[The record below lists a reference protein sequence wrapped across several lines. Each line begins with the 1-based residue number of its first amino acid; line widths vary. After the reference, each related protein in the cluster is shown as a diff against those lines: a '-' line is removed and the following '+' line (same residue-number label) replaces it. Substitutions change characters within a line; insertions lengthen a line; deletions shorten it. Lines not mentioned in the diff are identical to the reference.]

1 MIPRLLRSLRLWRL
15 RYERDILIADIARV
29 QADHRVLVPRWRQR
43 VSDLQKRILL
53 AQSGSK

>member
-1 MIPRLLRSLRLWRL
+1 MIARLLRSLRLWRL

-53 AQSGSK
+53 AQAGSK